1 MAKASGWEED
11 TKIYSTARRKKRS
24 RYKNLIWVIL
34 AFTAI
39 ASAVA
44 VVVAANSLYTFMTG
58 IATEEEVEMPIPGAG
73 ERINVLVLGLDGGV
87 NGKYTFGAQRTDT
100 MMLLSLDPE
109 MGSTGILSIPRDTR
123 VQIPGRPAYE
133 KINHAHAYGGAQL
146 AVDTIADFLDVPI
159 HYFVRMDFQGFV
171 EIVDALGGVEMV
183 IERDMVYSDPEQDLY
198 INIKAG
204 QQVLDGKEALQ
215 FVRYR
220 EYTDAD
226 IGRVKAQQRFI
237 DALLAKFFSTRN
249 VLKLPS
255 LASDMSKYIDTNLQS
270 KEILSFVG
278 FVGQIERSGIKMGMI
293 PGKDAVI
300 TDGGYTLS
308 YWVAD
313 QAETRRIVD
322 ELVRGIDREANSGV
336 RVRLL
341 GTPEGQMTMEKV
353 AEHLRGEGYR
363 VSTGIGEAVSKDSTE
378 VVVLNGDTAL
388 PKTIAR
394 SLRRLDL
401 EPVIYDRR
409 SENAEWDL
417 VITLGKDALLLP
429 GKGA

>member
-11 TKIYSTARRKKRS
+11 TKIYSAPRRKRRP
-24 RYKNLIWVIL
+24 RYRNLIWGIL
-34 AFTAI
+34 AFVAI

-44 VVVAANSLYTFMTG
+44 VLVAVNSLYTFMTE
-58 IATEEEVEMPIPGAG
+58 IETSEEVEMPIPGPG
-73 ERINVLVLGLDGGV
+73 ERINILVLGLDGGV

-109 MGSTGILSIPRDTR
+109 MGSAGILSIPRDTR
-123 VQIPGRPAYE
+123 VQIPGRPTYE

-146 AVDTIADFLDVPI
+146 AVDTVAAFLDVPI

-171 EIVDALGGVEMV
+171 KMVDTLGGVEMV
-183 IERDMVYSDPEQDLY
+183 IERDMVYSDPDQDLY

-204 QQVLDGKEALQ
+204 RQVLDGEKALH

-237 DALLAKFFSTRN
+237 DAFLAKFFSTRN

-255 LASDMSKYIDTNLQS
+255 LASEMSKYIDTNLQS
-270 KEILSFVG
+270 KDILSFVG
-278 FVGQIERSGIKMGMI
+278 FAGQIERSGIKMGMI
-293 PGKDAVI
+293 PGRDAVI
-300 TDGGYTLS
+300 TDGGHTLS

-313 QAETRRIVD
+313 QGETRRVVD

-341 GTPEGQMTMEKV
+341 GTPEEQGTLERV

-363 VSTGIGEAVSKDSTE
+363 VSTGIGEAVSRDSTE

-417 VITLGKDALLLP
+417 VITLGRDALLLP
-429 GKGA
+429 EKGA